1 MEKGDSNSLR
11 LNSWVSLIETSIEKD
26 PESYFHLKVPD
37 YVFVLAMTESG
48 KVPLVQQYRIPL
60 ERNSLELPAGLIES
74 NQTPLET
81 AKRELEEETGLK
93 SQKSVFQL
101 PPMVLDS
108 GRIQNKAHGFV
119 FLGVEEL
126 TELEMKSAE
135 LKTIWVTAEELLS
148 MAISGKIDHMGQVA
162 LILWAAMAGHLGDE
176 VKRKGGI
183 FV

>member
-1 MEKGDSNSLR
+1 MEKRDSISSR
-11 LNSWVSLIETSIEKD
+11 LNSWVTLVETSLEKEQE
-26 PESYFHLKVPD
+26 PYFHLRVPD
-37 YVFVLAMTESG
+37 YVFVLAMTECG

-60 ERNSLELPAGLIES
+60 NRNSLELPAGLIES

-81 AKRELEEETGLK
+81 AKKELEEETGLK
-93 SQKSVFQL
+93 SHTSVFQL

-108 GRIQNKAHGFV
+108 GRIQNRAHGFV

-126 TELEMKSAE
+126 TELEMRSAE

-148 MAISGKIDHMGQVA
+148 MAISGEIDHMGQVT
-162 LILWAAMAGHLGDE
+162 LILWAAMVGHLGDK